1 MFTGEITYDNLINFI
16 KSQFPTI
23 GEFTLSFHD
32 EDGDAVMVS
41 SQSDINVMNEM
52 FSNKEIIR
60 IDVNAPNFVH
70 TNSMKDEEK

>member
-1 MFTGEITYDNLINFI
+1 
-16 KSQFPTI
+16 
-23 GEFTLSFHD
+23 
-32 EDGDAVMVS
+32 MVS